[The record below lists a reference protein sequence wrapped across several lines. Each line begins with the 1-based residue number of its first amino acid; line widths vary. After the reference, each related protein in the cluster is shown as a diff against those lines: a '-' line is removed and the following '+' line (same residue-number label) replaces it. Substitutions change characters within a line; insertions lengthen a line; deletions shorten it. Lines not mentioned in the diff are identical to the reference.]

1 MKKELVDP
9 GKVYQEQMKHCG
21 HSSVMI
27 HPELLVYLKS
37 SELVFWIEVCRRAN
51 MTKFPDGTFIAEI
64 GDMARSVCMKERHAK
79 DMLSSLVE
87 IGFMKRYRKKGYR
100 YEISYSSITTLLNV
114 LDCSADEL
122 LCREIKA
129 GKPVCYNWLTTLIED
144 CDPTETK
151 ILSDTLI
158 CLKASLRK
166 NKTTE

>member
-1 MKKELVDP
+1 MKKELVGP

-37 SELVFWIEVCRRAN
+37 SELLFWIEICRRAN

-87 IGFMKRYRKKGYR
+87 IGFVKRYRKKWYR

-114 LDCSADEL
+114 LDLNPGCGREL
-122 LCREIKA
+122 RNIREQQSIDFIKNSEIRNACKAA
-129 GKPVCYNWLTTLIED
+129 GVEF
-144 CDPTETK
+144 TECGFLVK
-151 ILSDTLI
+151 
-158 CLKASLRK
+158 
-166 NKTTE
+166 